1 MVRWGFSFSGFFS
14 LAPSACYVVI
24 MAEEKPD
31 DYIFNAVPRS
41 KRESVARDAE
51 TRVTETT
58 KNAIVSYLSL
68 FLAPDGIHRRLLN
81 LTARFSV
88 QFETR
93 IQGARDKD
101 DPSVYEIQ
109 LARYWGELRQKLPC
123 IIIVDSGF
131 EFENP
136 GLGGITDSFPINLN
150 TSSVQLTM
158 LAKVPIE
165 IQVAAMDET
174 TCADIRDLLVY
185 ILGPLSHINKGHVI
199 RSKRPEDRWEV
210 RLPLDFTP
218 SGLERRNINED
229 TVDSLWTTSISI
241 VPSFEGLI
249 QVGFDNQVHP
259 DMIKLQSSFDG
270 LSPMG
275 FRQSDGCLIP
285 VSSAP
290 SISGISVPSTVKL
303 SQHGLIQADW
313 IPARSCFIS
322 DNPRVAI
329 IDQEAC
335 SIIPRRIGTFNL
347 KLVQYTP
354 GAIKTADSGPR
365 ILHTWPV
372 TVTHS

>member
-1 MVRWGFSFSGFFS
+1 M
-14 LAPSACYVVI
+14 P
-24 MAEEKPD
+24 EEKPE

-41 KRESVARDAE
+41 KRESTARDAE

-58 KNAIVSYLSL
+58 KNAVVSYLSL
-68 FLAPDGIHRRLLN
+68 FLSPEGIHRRLLN
-81 LTARFSV
+81 LTAKFSV

-101 DPSVYEIQ
+101 DPSIYEIQ
-109 LARYWGELRQKLPC
+109 LARYWGELRQRLPC
-123 IIIVDSGF
+123 IIVVDSGF

-158 LAKVPIE
+158 LAKVPME
-165 IQVAAMDET
+165 LQVAAMDET

-185 ILGPLSHINKGHVI
+185 ILGPLSHVNKGHVI

-210 RLPLDFTP
+210 RLPLDFAP
-218 SGLERRNINED
+218 SGLERRNMGED
-229 TVDSLWTTSISI
+229 GKDSFWTTSISI
-241 VPSFEGLI
+241 TPSFEGLI
-249 QVGFDNQVHP
+249 QVGFANQNHP
-259 DMIKLQSSFDG
+259 DMVQINSAFNG
-270 LSPMG
+270 LDPMG
-275 FRQSDGCLIP
+275 FRESDGRLVP
-285 VSSAP
+285 VSTGP
-290 SISGISVPSTVKL
+290 SISRISVPSSIKL
-303 SQHGLIQADW
+303 NQHGVIQADW

-329 IDQEAC
+329 INQDTC

-354 GAIKTADSGPR
+354 GATKTADSGPK
-365 ILHTWPV
+365 ILQTWPI